1 MKQIS
6 VEIITWKTFPFV
18 NEIWTFCEIKL
29 LLYDFQCHRLGSKG
43 TQGFKHRPSECK
55 ANSSNHHYKAE
66 FNLQTEKRKDGSVP
80 QKCHLSAHIIS
91 CSLQQQTI
99 SLFLPYDDSYPHW
112 WLRLY
117 SVGYCSTTGSLAGLS
132 TTSTVPSS
140 LRYGLPGKSPFTS
153 ACVSGDGMLEGSTIW
168 GSGSVTSS
176 SISLLYAVPP
186 AAAVQCLST
195 NHWTRLPPQFGFVPE
210 QQHQFPEIRC

>member
-1 MKQIS
+1 MKYGL
-6 VEIITWKTFPFV
+6 FV
-18 NEIWTFCEIKL
+18 KL
-29 LLYDFQCHRLGSKG
+29 NYGSMTSSAIEWAAKAHK
-43 TQGFKHRPSECK
+43 GFKHWPSECK